1 MITDQY
7 IHASEVMNQLSAVSV
22 RLDIDYK
29 ICSIAGD
36 TSEIGVYKFE
46 LFNTI
51 FDFLPNSLIDA
62 VKENLQKSF
71 RTHQKVQTDV
81 NYISI
86 DNEQKKLRVV
96 CNTLN
101 IDAEVFYLVTFLKLS
116 VTDEIIREINGFESY
131 EEARRQLEISEARF
145 NAFFEN
151 DPVMHMS
158 VNPENGLIADCNQYV
173 IEKLELQDK
182 NEIIGKP
189 IYSVF
194 TEEKKARCLALV
206 ERFKKEGKL
215 KSEEMEL
222 ITKKGK
228 VIPVILYTV
237 AQRDEHGKIILSR
250 STLVDISDLKNAQRR
265 LNKKRKRLEL
275 LNKELEQF
283 VSTCSHD
290 LQEPLATIKFAGDV
304 LGKLYNDKL
313 DQKGRDYLM
322 YIDEAV
328 DRLTKQIRSLLAHS
342 RIGINAERS
351 LVNTNSLVSTVIK
364 DLGKRITESE
374 AKICVDKLPKVEAY
388 GVELRLIFL
397 NLISNAIKYAKENCK
412 PIINISAV
420 QCNKY
425 VTFSVSDNGIG
436 ISKQDTKEIFK
447 IFNRVNESNPNK
459 GTGVGLAH
467 CDKIVRMHEGKLWV
481 ESNLDEGSAFFFKIR
496 KEYDH

>member
-7 IHASEVMNQLSAVSV
+7 IHASEVMSQLSAVSV
-22 RLDIDYK
+22 RLNIDYE

-36 TSEIGVYKFE
+36 TNEIGVHEFE
-46 LFNTI
+46 LYHTI
-51 FDFLPNSLIDA
+51 FDFLPDSLIDS

-81 NYISI
+81 NYINVI
-86 DNEQKKLRVV
+86 NEQKKLRVIS
-96 CNTLN
+96 NTLN
-101 IDAEVFYLVTFLKLS
+101 IDAEIFYLVTFLRLP
-116 VTDEIIREINGFESY
+116 VTDQIIREINGYESY

-158 VNPENGLIADCNQYV
+158 VNPENGLIADCNQFV

-182 NEIIGKP
+182 NDIIGQP
-189 IYSVF
+189 IYSIF
-194 TEEKKARCLALV
+194 TDEKKIRCLALV

-222 ITKKGK
+222 VTKKGK

-250 STLVDISDLKNAQRR
+250 STLVDITDLKNAQRR

-342 RIGINAERS
+342 RIGINSERS
-351 LVNTNSLVSTVIK
+351 FVNTNKIVSTVIK
-364 DLGKRITESE
+364 DLGKRIIENKAE
-374 AKICVDKLPKVEAY
+374 IIVDELPEVEAY

-397 NLISNAIKYAKENCK
+397 NLISNAIKYSKKNCV
-412 PIINISAV
+412 PIIKIGATE
-420 QCNKY
+420 CNEF
-425 VTFSVSDNGIG
+425 VMFSVADNGIG
-436 ISKQDTKEIFK
+436 ISKEDTKEIFK

-481 ESNLDEGSAFFFKIR
+481 ESNLKKGSTFFFKIR
-496 KEYDH
+496 KQYDH